1 MDDIYLDHFLDAQ
14 NVDLEQVLA
23 ELSAGKKRSHWIW
36 YIFPQIA
43 PLGYSE
49 KAKYYGIK
57 TLAEAEEFISHPTLS
72 ANYLTC
78 LDTLKLHADQ
88 SISNILGGIDS
99 RKFNSSLTL
108 FKGASKNEF
117 VLNKIQGS
125 LERFFGGEECR
136 VTLKFLSS

>member
-57 TLAEAEEFISHPTLS
+57 TLNEAEAFISHPTLS

-78 LDTLKLHADQ
+78 LDTLQLHTDQ
-88 SISNILGGIDS
+88 SISNILGSIDS

-125 LERFFGGEECR
+125 LERFFGGEECH

>member
-57 TLAEAEEFISHPTLS
+57 TLNEAEAFISHPTLS

-78 LDTLKLHADQ
+78 LDTLQLHTDQ
-88 SISNILGGIDS
+88 SISNILGGIRS
-99 RKFNSSLTL
+99 SCTYVGAPSLKQLSKCTTFVRVSNQFNST
-108 FKGASKNEF
+108 F
-117 VLNKIQGS
+117 VD
-125 LERFFGGEECR
+125 
-136 VTLKFLSS
+136 

>member
-57 TLAEAEEFISHPTLS
+57 TLNEAEAFISHPTLS

-78 LDTLKLHADQ
+78 LDTLQLHTDQ

>member
-57 TLAEAEEFISHPTLS
+57 TLNEAEAFISHPTLS

-78 LDTLKLHADQ
+78 LDTLQLHTDQ

-125 LERFFGGEECR
+125 LERFFGGKECH

>member
-57 TLAEAEEFISHPTLS
+57 TLNEAEAFISHPTLS

-78 LDTLKLHADQ
+78 LDTLQLHTDQ
-88 SISNILGGIDS
+88 CISNILGGIDS